1 MARERVLCN
10 VNIDN
15 IEPNVLLIKPFHL
28 KDFDDNSIYEFKIPD
43 LKAKNG
49 SILKAHKIK
58 YITKPSIMYA
68 SIDDVRNR
76 LGDIDISDE
85 IILYQIKEASRLIE
99 IVIQKSYEKQDINFS
114 KEHLQELRNNIE
126 QVKDEHSLV

>member
-10 VNIDN
+10 INIDS

-28 KDFDDNSIYEFKIPD
+28 KYFDDNSIYEFKIPD

-58 YITKPSIMYA
+58 YITRPSIMYA

-76 LGDIDISDE
+76 LRDIDISDE

-99 IVIQKSYEKQDINFS
+99 IVIQKSYEKQNVNFS